1 MSSRLQKHRSSAAK
15 AQQGLCIYCCQQ
27 LGKRATAEHL
37 RARCDGGTDRRDN
50 IAAAHRRCNQGRHAD
65 PQRASM
71 APADYATLV
80 LLERTMGIQWRPLRC
95 SVASMLAT

>member
-15 AQQGLCIYCCQQ
+15 AQQGLCIYCCQP

-50 IAAAHRRCNQGRHAD
+50 IAAAHGRCNQGRHSD
-65 PQRASM
+65 SRCASL
-71 APADYATLV
+71 ASDDYANLV
-80 LLERTMGIQWRPLRC
+80 LLELRAG
-95 SVASMLAT
+95 SRS